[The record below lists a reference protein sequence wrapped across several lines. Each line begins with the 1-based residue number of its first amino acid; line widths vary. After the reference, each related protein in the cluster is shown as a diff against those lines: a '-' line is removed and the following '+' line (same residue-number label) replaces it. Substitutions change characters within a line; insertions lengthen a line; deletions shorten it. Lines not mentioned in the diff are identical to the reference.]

1 MGRVILAAAVVV
13 LFGPGIETEAQD
25 GTCDSLR
32 EQWAAALS
40 SLQAGIENL
49 RRQKEDS
56 VAPSIYRELAS
67 GSPPVSIAKAVQSAL
82 LERKRR
88 VDAAERE
95 VRALADAEERA
106 FRSWSSC
113 HASSGLRKAVSGSVD
128 PRVVAGQR
136 QQLLVRLD
144 DLLLDEAY
152 LQYRGT
158 RPRRPQEY
166 SGYNP

>member
-1 MGRVILAAAVVV
+1 MRRVILAAAMVL
-13 LFGPGIETEAQD
+13 LFGFGLEVEAQD

-40 SLQAGIENL
+40 SLQAGIEDL

-56 VAPSIYRELAS
+56 IAPSIYKQLES

-82 LERKRR
+82 VERQRR
-88 VDAAERE
+88 VDTVASE

-106 FRSWSSC
+106 FRSWSAC
-113 HASSGLRKAVSGSVD
+113 HASSGFRKAVAGSVD
-128 PRVVAGQR
+128 PRTVAGQR

-166 SGYNP
+166 SDYNP